1 MGSIGRPKLLQKD
14 GHHRHDGYDRWH
26 PLDQVHRPDLH
37 MDLQKSEDSEEPAV
51 VASSG
56 PATEIYNLVL
66 ALEKMEYGKA
76 LLFELQD
83 TISAILKVKQMQREK
98 RDTQEIKNE
107 QSALGN
113 DDTEDR
119 EPNTYGLP

>member
-1 MGSIGRPKLLQKD
+1 MSSIGRPKLLQKA
-14 GHHRHDGYDRWH
+14 GHHRHDGYNRWH

-37 MDLQKSEDSEEPAV
+37 MELQKSEDSEEPAV
-51 VASSG
+51 IASSG

-98 RDTQEIKNE
+98 RYTQDTKNE
-107 QSALGN
+107 QSPIGGEDA
-113 DDTEDR
+113 EDR

>member
-1 MGSIGRPKLLQKD
+1 
-14 GHHRHDGYDRWH
+14 
-26 PLDQVHRPDLH
+26 
-37 MDLQKSEDSEEPAV
+37 MDLQKSEDIEESVA

-83 TISAILKVKQMQREK
+83 TISAILRVKQMQREK
-98 RDTQEIKNE
+98 RNTQEIKNE
-107 QSALGN
+107 QTALGD
-113 DDTEDR
+113 DDTEER